1 MKMRGEDA
9 QAAWCRASAKM
20 SRLSNLV
27 ERRCRGGCAQ
37 MFSARR
43 RNPHARARVL
53 LRNEKSFRQVAE
65 NNRELACSAPPD
77 RRAFVPDFWFNRFVL
92 DIQKILSIDDPRLEP
107 YRTMKMQ
114 ADHHRQRIFVAE
126 GEKVARRLLESP
138 LAVSSVC
145 LPEKWLADFVPL
157 LERRPESIPVFVA
170 EKEQLEKLTGFSIYQ
185 GVMAVGKIPLSASV
199 EKILTAT
206 ARPHFF
212 AAIDAVNNSE
222 NIGVLV
228 RNAAAFGVQALLVGE
243 TSSSPFMRRAVRSSM
258 GTLFLLPVVE
268 TTNLVETLQQLR
280 ERHVRCIAAHPHTD
294 RRDLAEADLRGDC
307 CIVLGSEGYGISP
320 AVLEVCDEAVAI
332 PMRAGVDSLNV
343 GSAAAVFFYEAMR
356 QRGAGK
362 GAAIPRE
369 SKREVGS

>member
-1 MKMRGEDA
+1 
-9 QAAWCRASAKM
+9 
-20 SRLSNLV
+20 
-27 ERRCRGGCAQ
+27 
-37 MFSARR
+37 
-43 RNPHARARVL
+43 VL

-65 NNRELACSAPPD
+65 NNRQLACSAPPD

-170 EKEQLEKLTGFSIYQ
+170 EKEQLEKLTGFSMYQ

-258 GTLFLLPVVE
+258 GTLFQLPVVE
-268 TTNLVETLQQLR
+268 CDDLAAVVAMLR
-280 ERHVRCIAAHPHTD
+280 SKKIYCVAAHPHGQGPTLYQAN
-294 RRDLAEADLRGDC
+294 LAGDC
-307 CIVLGSEGYGISP
+307 CIIFGSEGFGLSQK
-320 AVLEVCDEAVAI
+320 VLEACDARVAV
-332 PMRAGVDSLNV
+332 PMKTGVDSLNV
-343 GSAAAVFFYEAMR
+343 GSAAAVFFFEVAR
-356 QRGAGK
+356 QRELQRA
-362 GAAIPRE
+362 
-369 SKREVGS
+369 